1 MTGLYCVTGLR
12 DGDMLTLLM
21 HCSSCP
27 SCLWW
32 SDSFLNKINSQS
44 IRAVVVSIHD
54 SPVLVLILILITS
67 FITSSPDNCTR
78 VCLSTAPVRHMAFGV
93 PGGST
98 NMTYFVLCGGGLT
111 AAVVYVSI
119 RSGYRRW
126 FVSPHFHRVCTVF
139 DCCKQVLHMD
149 FSGEEPELVLQ
160 RGQKKIFAII
170 CINIHYLCCF
180 PLYEPWSAALCAA
193 ALRFTSL
200 SWFRQGNS
208 VISRCYTL
216 ILHFLLQMPILLPPQ
231 RDSCLNWTLMTA
243 NINLTQFFSNFSSH
257 FVSKAEKVHAEQ
269 PVFFLISS

>member
-1 MTGLYCVTGLR
+1 
-12 DGDMLTLLM
+12 
-21 HCSSCP
+21 
-27 SCLWW
+27 
-32 SDSFLNKINSQS
+32 
-44 IRAVVVSIHD
+44 
-54 SPVLVLILILITS
+54 
-67 FITSSPDNCTR
+67 
-78 VCLSTAPVRHMAFGV
+78 MAFGV

-126 FVSPHFHRVCTVF
+126 FVSPHFHHVCTVF

-149 FSGEEPELVLQ
+149 FSGENLNLCYSVGKRKSLRSFVL
-160 RGQKKIFAII
+160 IFII
-170 CINIHYLCCF
+170 CVVF
-180 PLYEPWSAALCAA
+180 LYMSCDQLPCGAA

-200 SWFRQGNS
+200 SWFRQRNS

-243 NINLTQFFSNFSSH
+243 NIDLTQFFSNFFSH
-257 FVSKAEKVHAEQ
+257 FVSKAEKVHASQ
-269 PVFFLISS
+269 PVFFFNQ